1 MRPLTKVEVAEF
13 AEVVGFV
20 IDDLMLSLVHHLYKK
35 DK

>member
-20 IDDLMLSLVHHLYKK
+20 IDVVTGSSSTQKR
-35 DK
+35 